1 MVDAGRSSETSP
13 WRFLCVGFWLVN
25 SIAICINLANGAV
38 SSFGKS
44 GLPCGLRDPCVRFSD
59 FVQFV

>member
-1 MVDAGRSSETSP
+1 M
-13 WRFLCVGFWLVN
+13 GFWLVN
-25 SIAICINLANGAV
+25 TIAICINLANGAV

-59 FVQFV
+59 FVQFD

>member
-1 MVDAGRSSETSP
+1 M
-13 WRFLCVGFWLVN
+13 GFWLVN
-25 SIAICINLANGAV
+25 TIAICIKPVNGAV

-44 GLPCGLRDPCVRFSD
+44 GLPCGLRDPCVRFNG